1 MTALHIDAGAP
12 RVLMVH
18 NAYQQRGGED
28 SVCEAE
34 FELLRAHGHA
44 VEMFGR
50 HNDEVAQLSRI
61 GLAAQTVWSTRTT
74 EELTRTIERFRPD
87 VIHAHNTFP
96 LISPS
101 LYWAAGRAGVP
112 VVQTLHNFRLMCPQ
126 AMLLREGR
134 VCEDCV
140 GRLPWRGVARG
151 CYRGSVAQSGVL
163 AGMVTVHR
171 ALGTYRHKVT
181 RYVAL
186 NNFCRDKFV
195 QGGLPAER
203 IRIKPNFIES
213 HERPSWEQRGG
224 GLFVGRLSA
233 EKGVD
238 VLADA
243 VRRVPGG
250 PVSVIGGGELEPLAR
265 EAFAERYFGF
275 RRIDEILQQMRRSL
289 YLVVPSIWYENFP
302 RTIVEAYSCGLP
314 VIASRIGALAEI
326 VADGVTGLLFEPG
339 NAEDLARKLRWA
351 EDHPEAMREM
361 GRAARAAYDAH
372 YTPERNYQQLM
383 EIYVDAIEHV
393 RQGARQ
399 VA

>member
-1 MTALHIDAGAP
+1 M
-12 RVLMVH
+12 RVLVAH

-28 SVCEAE
+28 SVAQAE
-34 FELLRAHGHA
+34 VDLLRSRGHE
-44 VEMFGR
+44 VLLYSR
-50 HNDEVAQLSRI
+50 HNDEIAGQ
-61 GLAAQTVWSTRTT
+61 GKAALAMQTVWSRRTSHDVDRLVR
-74 EELTRTIERFRPD
+74 EFDPD
-87 VIHAHNTFP
+87 VIHVHNTFP

-101 LYWAAGRAGVP
+101 LYWAADRASRP
-112 VVQTLHNFRLMCPQ
+112 VVQTLHNFRLLCPQ
-126 AMLLREGR
+126 AMFLREGK
-134 VCEDCV
+134 VCEDCL
-140 GRLPWRGVARG
+140 GHLPWRGVARG

-163 AGMVTVHR
+163 AGAVTLHR

-186 NNFCRDKFV
+186 NQFCRDKFV

-213 HERPSWEQRGG
+213 DARPQWSERSG
-224 GLFVGRLSA
+224 GLFVGRLSE

-238 VLADA
+238 VLAAA
-243 VRRVPGG
+243 VKQLPSN
-250 PVSVIGGGELEPLAR
+250 PVSVIGGGDLATLATA
-265 EAFAERYFGF
+265 AFGERYLGF
-275 RRIDEILQQMRRSL
+275 KPMGEILQQMGRSL

-326 VADGVTGLLFEPG
+326 VTDGVTGLLFEPG
-339 NAEDLARKLRWA
+339 DAQDLAHKLQWA
-351 EDHPEAMREM
+351 EDHPEAMCEM
-361 GRAARAAYDAH
+361 GRAARAAFDAH